1 MVVEHGGYGGTTA
14 APIAREIVE
23 RRAGAGVAEMK
34 ISELIERLGRT
45 VFEAP
50 FGATAQVMGESP
62 EVAEI
67 RIAVLDEVKKKIQ
80 RAGGQALFPYNVV
93 RIHDSR
99 GARTKARSSSAIFS
113 AGFSTKKCARVWRRR
128 PAGFPRICA
137 WRFERRASEGDSGCA
152 WKRWRKRSRRA
163 GGGAPRARRAA
174 RSWWCRRE
182 RPTNPRFRCKRRA
195 SISAGSTDVYKAEGL
210 SRRNDLAFAEDN
222 PINRTVSRE
231 HAHILHDKKT
241 GEYRLFN
248 DRWYK
253 RGNKAENNCG
263 LWIVRDGM
271 GQEVHRDT
279 RGTRLLPGDEIH
291 LGKAV
296 VKFQVK

>member
-1 MVVEHGGYGGTTA
+1 M
-14 APIAREIVE
+14 R
-23 RRAGAGVAEMK
+23 
-34 ISELIERLGRT
+34 ISEIIERLGRS

-50 FGATAQVMGESP
+50 FGAMAQVMGESP

-93 RIHDSR
+93 RIVIRATADEGAVFEREFFRRFFDEEVRKGLAKEACRFPDDLRVEIRITPEEGQWLRIETLAEELIPPSEEAPRIRR
-99 GARTKARSSSAIFS
+99 GARLVVSAGTANKSELPLQKAR
-113 AGFSTKKCARVWRRR
+113 
-128 PAGFPRICA
+128 
-137 WRFERRASEGDSGCA
+137 
-152 WKRWRKRSRRA
+152 
-163 GGGAPRARRAA
+163 
-174 RSWWCRRE
+174 
-182 RPTNPRFRCKRRA
+182 TNIGRLA
-195 SISAGSTDVYKAEGL
+195 DVYKAEGL

-248 DRWYK
+248 DRWYQ
-253 RGNKAENNCG
+253 RSNKAENNCG
-263 LWIVRDGM
+263 LWIIRDGM
-271 GQEVHRDT
+271 GQEVHRDA

-296 VKFQVK
+296 LKFQVK

>member
-1 MVVEHGGYGGTTA
+1 MVA
-14 APIAREIVE
+14 AGNANK
-23 RRAGAGVAEMK
+23 G
-34 ISELIERLGRT
+34 ELPL
-45 VFEAP
+45 
-50 FGATAQVMGESP
+50 Q
-62 EVAEI
+62 
-67 RIAVLDEVKKKIQ
+67 K
-80 RAGGQALFPYNVV
+80 
-93 RIHDSR
+93 
-99 GARTKARSSSAIFS
+99 ARTNIGRL
-113 AGFSTKKCARVWRRR
+113 
-128 PAGFPRICA
+128 
-137 WRFERRASEGDSGCA
+137 
-152 WKRWRKRSRRA
+152 
-163 GGGAPRARRAA
+163 
-174 RSWWCRRE
+174 
-182 RPTNPRFRCKRRA
+182 
-195 SISAGSTDVYKAEGL
+195 TDVYKAEGL

-222 PINRTVSRE
+222 AINRTVSRE

-296 VKFQVK
+296 LKFQVK

>member
-1 MVVEHGGYGGTTA
+1 
-14 APIAREIVE
+14 
-23 RRAGAGVAEMK
+23 MK
-34 ISELIERLGRT
+34 ISELIERVGRT

-50 FGATAQVMGESP
+50 FGAMAQIVGDSP

-67 RIAVLDEVKKKIQ
+67 RIAVLDEISRKIQ
-80 RAGGQALFPYNVV
+80 RAGGKALFPYNVV
-93 RIHDSR
+93 RIVIHS
-99 GARTKARSSSAIFS
+99 GADAA
-113 AGFSTKKCARVWRRR
+113 V
-128 PAGFPRICA
+128 
-137 WRFERRASEGDSGCA
+137 FERDFFRKFFEEEVRNSLGKEACRFSDDLRVDIRVEG
-152 WKRWRKRSRRA
+152 REA
-163 GGGAPRARRAA
+163 GDKEDWLRVETVAEELPPSTEEPARGRRAA
-174 RSWWCRRE
+174 RLVVVAGASNKPEVLLQKTRTNIG
-182 RPTNPRFRCKRRA
+182 RPV
-195 SISAGSTDVYKAEGL
+195 DVYKAEGL
-210 SRRNDLAFAEDN
+210 SRRNDLAFADDN

-231 HAHILHDKKT
+231 HAHILHDKQT

-253 RGNKAENNCG
+253 RGNKSENNCG

-296 VKFQVK
+296 LKFQVK

>member
-1 MVVEHGGYGGTTA
+1 
-14 APIAREIVE
+14 
-23 RRAGAGVAEMK
+23 MK
-34 ISELIERLGRT
+34 ISEIIERLGRT

-50 FGATAQVMGESP
+50 FGALAQTIGESP

-67 RIAVLDEVKKKIQ
+67 RIAVLDEISKKIQ
-80 RAGGQALFPYNVV
+80 RAGGKALFPYNVV
-93 RIHDSR
+93 RIRLRVDASEASVFERDFFRRFFDEEVRKALAKEACRHPDDLRVEIRADAEMDGKWLRIETLSEEPKPPVEEP
-99 GARTKARSSSAIFS
+99 ARTKRLARL
-113 AGFSTKKCARVWRRR
+113 VVM
-128 PAGFPRICA
+128 
-137 WRFERRASEGDSGCA
+137 
-152 WKRWRKRSRRA
+152 
-163 GGGAPRARRAA
+163 
-174 RSWWCRRE
+174 
-182 RPTNPRFRCKRRA
+182 
-195 SISAGSTDVYKAEGL
+195 AGSANKAEVALQKTRTNIGRLVEVFKAEGL

-231 HAHILHDKKT
+231 HAHIVYDKKS

-253 RGNKAENNCG
+253 RGNKPENNCG

-279 RGTRLLPGDEIH
+279 RGTKLAPGDEIH

-296 VKFQVK
+296 VKFQIR

>member
-1 MVVEHGGYGGTTA
+1 MRV
-14 APIAREIVE
+14 
-23 RRAGAGVAEMK
+23 
-34 ISELIERLGRT
+34 SELIERLGRT

-50 FGATAQVMGESP
+50 FGALSEAMGDSP

-67 RIAVLDEVKKKIQ
+67 RIAVLDEIEKKIQ
-80 RAGGQALFPYNVV
+80 RAGGKALFPYNVV
-93 RIHDSR
+93 RIVIRASGERCGGFRARFLPPILRRGSAQELVEGSVPVSR
-99 GARTKARSSSAIFS
+99 PICASRCAPSAKTM
-113 AGFSTKKCARVWRRR
+113 GVEGKWLRVETVAEDAPVGRRR
-128 PAGFPRICA
+128 
-137 WRFERRASEGDSGCA
+137 S
-152 WKRWRKRSRRA
+152 
-163 GGGAPRARRAA
+163 PRARRVA
-174 RSWWCRRE
+174 RLVVV
-182 RPTNPRFRCKRRA
+182 
-195 SISAGSTDVYKAEGL
+195 AGSANKTEILLQKTRTNIGRLVDVYKAEGL

-222 PINRTVSRE
+222 PVNRTVSRE
-231 HAHILHDKKT
+231 HAHIVHDKKT

-253 RGNKAENNCG
+253 RGNKAESNCG

-291 LGKAV
+291 LGQAV

>member
-1 MVVEHGGYGGTTA
+1 MTL
-14 APIAREIVE
+14 
-23 RRAGAGVAEMK
+23 
-34 ISELIERLGRT
+34 SELIERLGRT
-45 VFEAP
+45 VFEGP
-50 FGATAQVMGESP
+50 FGATALVMGESP

-93 RIHDSR
+93 RIVIRAAAGEGAVFEREFFRRFFDEEVRKGLLKEACRFPEDLRVEIRATSDEGQWLR
-99 GARTKARSSSAIFS
+99 IETLSEEIAPPIEEAPRVRQGARLVVS
-113 AGFSTKKCARVWRRR
+113 AGAANKAELPLQKV
-128 PAGFPRICA
+128 RINIG
-137 WRFERRASEGDSGCA
+137 RLV
-152 WKRWRKRSRRA
+152 
-163 GGGAPRARRAA
+163 
-174 RSWWCRRE
+174 
-182 RPTNPRFRCKRRA
+182 
-195 SISAGSTDVYKAEGL
+195 DVYKAEGL

-231 HAHILHDKKT
+231 HAHIVHDKKT

-248 DRWYK
+248 DRWYQ

-296 VKFQVK
+296 LKFQVK

>member
-1 MVVEHGGYGGTTA
+1 M
-14 APIAREIVE
+14 R
-23 RRAGAGVAEMK
+23 
-34 ISELIERLGRT
+34 ISEIIERFGRT

-50 FGATAQVMGESP
+50 FGALAETIGDSP

-80 RAGGQALFPYNVV
+80 RAGGKALFPYNLV
-93 RIHDSR
+93 RVGIR
-99 GARTKARSSSAIFS
+99 A
-113 AGFSTKKCARVWRRR
+113 AGNDAAV
-128 PAGFPRICA
+128 
-137 WRFERRASEGDSGCA
+137 FERDFFRKFFEEEVRKSISKESCRYPEDLRVEIRVSGSDQENWLLIETLA
-152 WKRWRKRSRRA
+152 EDVPV
-163 GGGAPRARRAA
+163 APEPTRARRVARLVVTAGAA
-174 RSWWCRRE
+174 NKPEVPLQKTR
-182 RPTNPRFRCKRRA
+182 TNIGRLV
-195 SISAGSTDVYKAEGL
+195 DVYKSEGL

-231 HAHILHDKKT
+231 HAHILHEKKT

-253 RGNKAENNCG
+253 RGDKRESNCG

-296 VKFQVK
+296 LKFQMK

>member
-1 MVVEHGGYGGTTA
+1 
-14 APIAREIVE
+14 
-23 RRAGAGVAEMK
+23 MK
-34 ISELIERLGRT
+34 ISEIIERLGRT

-50 FGATAQVMGESP
+50 FGATAQVVGDSP
-62 EVAEI
+62 EIAEI

-80 RAGGQALFPYNVV
+80 RAGGQTLFPYNVV
-93 RIHDSR
+93 RVVIRAAGDE
-99 GARTKARSSSAIFS
+99 GA
-113 AGFSTKKCARVWRRR
+113 V
-128 PAGFPRICA
+128 
-137 WRFERRASEGDSGCA
+137 FERDFFRRFFDEELRKGLAKEACRFPEDLRVEIRAIAGAGDDTWLRVETIA
-152 WKRWRKRSRRA
+152 EDPPAVVKE
-163 GGGAPRARRAA
+163 APPARRVA
-174 RSWWCRRE
+174 RLVV
-182 RPTNPRFRCKRRA
+182 T
-195 SISAGSTDVYKAEGL
+195 AGSANKPEIPLQKVRTNLGRLVDVYKSEGL

-222 PINRTVSRE
+222 AINRTVSRE
-231 HAHILHDKKT
+231 HAHILHDKTT

-248 DRWYK
+248 DRWYQ

-279 RGTRLLPGDEIH
+279 RGTRLEPGDEIH

>member
-1 MVVEHGGYGGTTA
+1 
-14 APIAREIVE
+14 
-23 RRAGAGVAEMK
+23 
-34 ISELIERLGRT
+34 
-45 VFEAP
+45 
-50 FGATAQVMGESP
+50 MGESP

-93 RIHDSR
+93 RIQIRAAGDE
-99 GARTKARSSSAIFS
+99 GA
-113 AGFSTKKCARVWRRR
+113 V
-128 PAGFPRICA
+128 
-137 WRFERRASEGDSGCA
+137 FERDFFRRFFDEEVRKGLSKEACRFPEDLRVEIRAANEEAASGCA
-152 WKRWRKRSRRA
+152 SRCWPRRLA
-163 GGGAPRARRAA
+163 PLVEEAPRARRTA
-174 RSWWCRRE
+174 RLVV
-182 RPTNPRFRCKRRA
+182 
-195 SISAGSTDVYKAEGL
+195 SAGTANKSEIPLQKARTNIGRLTDVYKAEGL

-231 HAHILHDKKT
+231 HAHIVHDKKT

-248 DRWYK
+248 DRWYT

>member
-1 MVVEHGGYGGTTA
+1 
-14 APIAREIVE
+14 
-23 RRAGAGVAEMK
+23 MK
-34 ISELIERLGRT
+34 ISEIIERLGRT

-50 FGATAQVMGESP
+50 FGAHAQAIGDSP

-67 RIAVLDEVKKKIQ
+67 RIAVLDEVRKKIQ
-80 RAGGQALFPYNVV
+80 RAGGHALFPYNVV
-93 RIHDSR
+93 RIKIQAADE
-99 GARTKARSSSAIFS
+99 GA
-113 AGFSTKKCARVWRRR
+113 V
-128 PAGFPRICA
+128 
-137 WRFERRASEGDSGCA
+137 FEREFFRRFFEEELRKGLSKEACRFPEDLRVEIRAAGVGGDGAEKWLLVEMLAEDIVPSSEE
-152 WKRWRKRSRRA
+152 
-163 GGGAPRARRAA
+163 APRARKAA
-174 RSWWCRRE
+174 
-182 RPTNPRFRCKRRA
+182 KLVV
-195 SISAGSTDVYKAEGL
+195 SAGTANKSEIPLQKARTNIGRLSDVYKAEGL

-231 HAHILHDKKT
+231 HAHIIHDKKT

-253 RGNKAENNCG
+253 RDNKAGNNCG

-296 VKFQVK
+296 IKFQVK

>member
-1 MVVEHGGYGGTTA
+1 
-14 APIAREIVE
+14 
-23 RRAGAGVAEMK
+23 MK
-34 ISELIERLGRT
+34 ISEIIERLGRT

-50 FGATAQVMGESP
+50 FGATAQMMGESP

-93 RIHDSR
+93 RIQIR
-99 GARTKARSSSAIFS
+99 AAPEEA
-113 AGFSTKKCARVWRRR
+113 AV
-128 PAGFPRICA
+128 
-137 WRFERRASEGDSGCA
+137 FERDFFRRFFDEELRKGLSKEACRFPEDLRVEIRATAEEGEWLHVQMLA
-152 WKRWRKRSRRA
+152 EEV
-163 GGGAPRARRAA
+163 PLQEVPPVRRAA
-174 RSWWCRRE
+174 RLVV
-182 RPTNPRFRCKRRA
+182 A
-195 SISAGSTDVYKAEGL
+195 AGTANKAEIPLQKARINIGRLTDVYKSEGL

-231 HAHILHDKKT
+231 HAHIVHDKKT

-253 RGNKAENNCG
+253 RDDKAGNNCG

-296 VKFQVK
+296 LKFQMK

>member
-1 MVVEHGGYGGTTA
+1 
-14 APIAREIVE
+14 
-23 RRAGAGVAEMK
+23 MK

-50 FGATAQVMGESP
+50 FGAAAQVMGESP

-80 RAGGQALFPYNVV
+80 RAGGHALFPYNVV
-93 RIHDSR
+93 RILIRAAGDEGAIFERDFFRRFFDEELRKGLSKEACR
-99 GARTKARSSSAIFS
+99 FPEDLRVEIRATSEEGRWLRVETIAEEPAPIADETTRVRKAAKLVVSAGAANKAEIPLQKARTNIGRL
-113 AGFSTKKCARVWRRR
+113 
-128 PAGFPRICA
+128 
-137 WRFERRASEGDSGCA
+137 
-152 WKRWRKRSRRA
+152 
-163 GGGAPRARRAA
+163 
-174 RSWWCRRE
+174 
-182 RPTNPRFRCKRRA
+182 
-195 SISAGSTDVYKAEGL
+195 TDVYKAEGL
-210 SRRNDLAFAEDN
+210 SRRNDLAFAADN

-231 HAHILHDKKT
+231 HAHIVHDKKT

-248 DRWYK
+248 DRWYT

-296 VKFQVK
+296 VKFVR

>member
-1 MVVEHGGYGGTTA
+1 M
-14 APIAREIVE
+14 R
-23 RRAGAGVAEMK
+23 

-50 FGATAQVMGESP
+50 FGATAQVLGDSP

-80 RAGGQALFPYNVV
+80 RAGGHALFPYNVV
-93 RIHDSR
+93 RIQIR
-99 GARTKARSSSAIFS
+99 AAAGEGA
-113 AGFSTKKCARVWRRR
+113 V
-128 PAGFPRICA
+128 
-137 WRFERRASEGDSGCA
+137 FERDFFRRFFDEEVRKGLSKEACRFPEDLRVEVRTTSEEGKWLRIETLA
-152 WKRWRKRSRRA
+152 EEA
-163 GGGAPRARRAA
+163 TPLTEEVPRARRTARLVVAA
-174 RSWWCRRE
+174 GTANKSEIPLLKTR
-182 RPTNPRFRCKRRA
+182 TNIGRL
-195 SISAGSTDVYKAEGL
+195 SEVYKSEGL

-222 PINRTVSRE
+222 SINRTVSRE
-231 HAHILHDKKT
+231 HAHIVHDKKT

-248 DRWYK
+248 DRWYQ
-253 RGNKAENNCG
+253 RGDKAENNCG

-296 VKFQVK
+296 VKFQIK

>member
-1 MVVEHGGYGGTTA
+1 M
-14 APIAREIVE
+14 R
-23 RRAGAGVAEMK
+23 
-34 ISELIERLGRT
+34 ISEIIERFGRT

-50 FGATAQVMGESP
+50 FGALAETIGDSP

-80 RAGGQALFPYNVV
+80 RAGGKALFPYNVV
-93 RIHDSR
+93 RIGIRASGQD
-99 GARTKARSSSAIFS
+99 AA
-113 AGFSTKKCARVWRRR
+113 V
-128 PAGFPRICA
+128 
-137 WRFERRASEGDSGCA
+137 FEREFFRKFFEEEVRKGISKESCRFPDDLRVQIRVTDGDQENWLLIQTLSEDVPAVAEPARA
-152 WKRWRKRSRRA
+152 KRVAKLVVM
-163 GGGAPRARRAA
+163 
-174 RSWWCRRE
+174 
-182 RPTNPRFRCKRRA
+182 
-195 SISAGSTDVYKAEGL
+195 AGSANRPEVSLQKGRTNIGRLVDVYKSEGV

-231 HAHILHDKKT
+231 HAHILHEKKT

-253 RGNKAENNCG
+253 RGDKHESNCG

-296 VKFQVK
+296 LKFHLK

>member
-1 MVVEHGGYGGTTA
+1 M
-14 APIAREIVE
+14 
-23 RRAGAGVAEMK
+23 
-34 ISELIERLGRT
+34 
-45 VFEAP
+45 FEAP
-50 FGATAQVMGESP
+50 FGATAQAIGDSP

-80 RAGGQALFPYNVV
+80 RAGGQALFPVQ
-93 RIHDSR
+93 R
-99 GARTKARSSSAIFS
+99 GAHRHSRRAPMTALFSSATSS
-113 AGFSTKKCARVWRRR
+113 AGSSRRKCARACRRKR
-128 PAGFPRICA
+128 AGFRRICA
-137 WRFERRASEGDSGCA
+137 WRFAPADRAT
-152 WKRWRKRSRRA
+152 RKWLRIETLA
-163 GGGAPRARRAA
+163 EEIAA
-174 RSWWCRRE
+174 ACRRSSA
-182 RPTNPRFRCKRRA
+182 RA
-195 SISAGSTDVYKAEGL
+195 PNGARLVVVGRQRQQIRDSAAESAHNIGRLVDVYKSEGL

-231 HAHILHDKKT
+231 HAHIVHDKKT

-296 VKFQVK
+296 LKFQIK

>member
-1 MVVEHGGYGGTTA
+1 M
-14 APIAREIVE
+14 R
-23 RRAGAGVAEMK
+23 
-34 ISELIERLGRT
+34 ISEIIERFGRT

-50 FGATAQVMGESP
+50 FGALAETIGDSP

-80 RAGGQALFPYNVV
+80 RAGGKALFPYNLL
-93 RIHDSR
+93 RISIRAAGHD
-99 GARTKARSSSAIFS
+99 AAIFEREFFRKFFEEEVRKGIS
-113 AGFSTKKCARVWRRR
+113 KESCRYPEDLRVEIHVSNGDQENWLL
-128 PAGFPRICA
+128 I
-137 WRFERRASEGDSGCA
+137 ETLSEDKPEVA
-152 WKRWRKRSRRA
+152 E
-163 GGGAPRARRAA
+163 PTRARRVA
-174 RSWWCRRE
+174 RLVV
-182 RPTNPRFRCKRRA
+182 
-195 SISAGSTDVYKAEGL
+195 IAGSANKSEVPVQKARINIGRLVDVYKSEGL

-231 HAHILHDKKT
+231 HAHILHEKKT

-253 RGNKAENNCG
+253 RGDKRESNCG

-296 VKFQVK
+296 LKFQMK